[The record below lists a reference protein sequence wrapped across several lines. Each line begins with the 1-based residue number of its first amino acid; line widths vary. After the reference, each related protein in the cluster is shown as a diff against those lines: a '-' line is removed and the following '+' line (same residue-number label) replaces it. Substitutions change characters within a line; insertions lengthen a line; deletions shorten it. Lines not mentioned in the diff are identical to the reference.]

1 MHVIT
6 GVGNEA
12 VIGAMA
18 CVAYPEQ
25 AMYSIPAIGK
35 DFPVYYLP
43 MGKDNPKGDIKFS
56 VRTEGDHTYIEYQAD
71 DPTKPAVNG
80 PTTTISKSCPWRPF
94 PRFPPTA
101 MCISPATDS
110 SR

>member
-1 MHVIT
+1 MIT

-35 DFPVYYLP
+35 DFEVLYLP
-43 MGKDNPKGDIKFS
+43 MGK
-56 VRTEGDHTYIEYQAD
+56 EE
-71 DPTKPAVNG
+71 
-80 PTTTISKSCPWRPF
+80 
-94 PRFPPTA
+94 
-101 MCISPATDS
+101 SPGGY
-110 SR
+110 